1 MHRRHLLGL
10 AAASL
15 FTLSGCSYLGMGS
28 GASSTPNAPAPMPAP
43 NLTGTWVP
51 RQAEL
56 GGRDYAIGNFHNAT
70 LTVNAQGDYEFGPDK
85 GRITL
90 LPGQQPPYK
99 MDIQGRQGPN
109 AGRTILAAYAME
121 NEELTVCYQLA
132 RDGERPGS
140 LVSPDGS
147 AVLLVRYKRLVPAR
161 G

>member
-15 FTLSGCSYLGMGS
+15 LTLSGCSYLGMGS
-28 GASSTPNAPAPMPAP
+28 SSTPSAPAPMPAP

-56 GGRDYAIGNFHNAT
+56 GGRDYALGNFRNAM
-70 LTVNAQGDYEFGPDK
+70 LTVSAQGDYEFGTDK

-90 LPGQQPPYK
+90 LPGQLPPYK
-99 MDIQGRQGPN
+99 MDIQGKQGPN

-121 NEELTVCYQLA
+121 NEELIVCYQLA

-140 LVSPDGS
+140 LISPDGS
-147 AVLLVRYKRLVPAR
+147 AVLLVRYRRLAPAV